1 MAGRF
6 PWQAGLDQGGCRPS
20 ISLRKLAVLSTL
32 RGGGTCS
39 FSDRTPGTC
48 GALGSRASA
57 RSTSGRRQC
66 SGQPTRFL
74 TPSWRS
80 PRYTSNRQAIPTAGP
95 ITGTSC
101 ANWCGR
107 FPLRAFP
114 ETSVSRTSTHHRFTE
129 LTRAVRRAT
138 SGARPSCP
146 APSSPG
152 VRRSSSGPRQGP
164 AARASGLS
172 LQGCRQPLRDSP
184 GTVPR
189 CPFPSVRLRH
199 LTPMGAG
206 GEPAFR
212 NVYKTRSTDCARP
225 PGPR

>member
-1 MAGRF
+1 LTKGAACLRF
-6 PWQAGLDQGGCRPS
+6 HF
-20 ISLRKLAVLSTL
+20 RKLAISSTL

-39 FSDRTPGTC
+39 FGDRTPGTC
-48 GALGSRASA
+48 GASGLRASA
-57 RSTSGRRQC
+57 RSTSGRQPC

-80 PRYTSNRQAIPTAGP
+80 PHYTSNRQTIPNARP

-138 SGARPSCP
+138 SGALPSCP

-152 VRRSSSGPRQGP
+152 VRRPSSGRGKAP
-164 AARASGLS
+164 
-172 LQGCRQPLRDSP
+172 
-184 GTVPR
+184 
-189 CPFPSVRLRH
+189 
-199 LTPMGAG
+199 
-206 GEPAFR
+206 
-212 NVYKTRSTDCARP
+212 
-225 PGPR
+225 